1 MRILVSGSSGFVGSA
16 LVPFLTRAGHSVFR
30 LVRQKQIEGD
40 IVWDP
45 DRNMLD
51 SHALD
56 GFDAVIHLGGVNIAS
71 RRWTT
76 SFKRAIWD
84 SRIRSTELLV
94 NRISASPRPP
104 QVFVGMSAVGYY
116 GDRGDEILTESSPP
130 GNDFMAQLCV
140 AWEKATRPLSA
151 KGVRVVNLR
160 TGLVLSTH
168 GGALTKMLLPFKLG
182 LGGRLGS
189 GNQYWSWI
197 ALDDL
202 LAGVQFV
209 LINQSVSGPVNMVAP
224 NPVTNRE
231 FVRALG
237 EALHRP
243 AIFPLPA
250 PVLRFVFGEM
260 GESLFLTGQ
269 RVTPDALIRLGFRH
283 KYPDLGDALV
293 APSRY

>member
-1 MRILVSGSSGFVGSA
+1 MRILVSGSSGFIGSA
-16 LVPFLTRAGHSVFR
+16 LVPFLTKAGHSAAR
-30 LVRQKQIEGD
+30 LVRRKQSEND
-40 IVWDP
+40 VFWDP
-45 DRNMLD
+45 DSGALESRSLD
-51 SHALD
+51 R
-56 GFDAVIHLGGVNIAS
+56 FDAVIHLGGVNIAS

-104 QVFVGMSAVGYY
+104 QVFVCMSAVGYY
-116 GDRGDEILTESSPP
+116 GDRGNEILTESSPP

-140 AWEKATRPLSA
+140 AWEKATRPLVA

-160 TGLVLSTH
+160 TGLVLSTG
-168 GGALTKMLLPFKLG
+168 GGALKRILLPFKLG

-197 ALDDL
+197 ALDDF

-209 LINQSVSGPVNMVAP
+209 LTNQSASGPVNMVAP

-243 AIFPLPA
+243 AIVPLPA

-260 GESLFLTGQ
+260 GDSLFLTGQ
-269 RVTPDALIRLGFRH
+269 RVTPDVLNRLGFRH

-293 APSRY
+293 AV